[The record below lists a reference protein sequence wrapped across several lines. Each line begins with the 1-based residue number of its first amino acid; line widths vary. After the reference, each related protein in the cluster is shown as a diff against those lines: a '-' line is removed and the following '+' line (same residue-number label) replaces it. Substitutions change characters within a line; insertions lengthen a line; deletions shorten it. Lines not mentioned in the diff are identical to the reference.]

1 MNNTILVIPLGLA
14 AAFLIFPFVAYFGNE
29 IMVVTSTS
37 MLPTLKPN
45 DLIIVESATV
55 DQIKVGDII
64 TFDSHIE
71 HWGIIA
77 HRIVAVED
85 HDGEIQIRTKGD
97 NIESQDEWYVTE
109 NDLVGKVI
117 DTIPAMGIFLVGP
130 IRFTFVIVII
140 ITAVFLLKEQLS
152 SEQKIPKKKS

>member
-1 MNNTILVIPLGLA
+1 MNNTILVIPLALA
-14 AAFLIFPFVAYFGNE
+14 AAFLIFPFVAYYGNE

-55 DQIKVGDII
+55 DKVEIGDII

-71 HWGIIA
+71 EWGIIA

-85 HDGEIQIRTKGD
+85 DDGEIQIRTKGD
-97 NIESQDEWYVTE
+97 NIKSQDVWYVTE
-109 NDLVGKVI
+109 SDLDGKVI
-117 DTIPAMGIFLVGP
+117 DIIPSVGIFLVGP
-130 IRFTFVIVII
+130 VRFTFVIVIV

-152 SEQKIPKKKS
+152 PEQKVSKKE